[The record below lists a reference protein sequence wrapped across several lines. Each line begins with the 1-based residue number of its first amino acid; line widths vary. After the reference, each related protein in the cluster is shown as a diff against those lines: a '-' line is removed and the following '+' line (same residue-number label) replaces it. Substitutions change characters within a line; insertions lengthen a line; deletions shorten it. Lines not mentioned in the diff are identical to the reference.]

1 MADLA
6 ALSDGD
12 VYALV
17 TPFVPAP
24 LVDLARGKG
33 FLSFSAT
40 EGDAL
45 VRTFFRR
52 ADGRGSP

>member
-1 MADLA
+1 MSDLA
-6 ALSDGD
+6 VLAGAE
-12 VYALV
+12 VYQLL

-24 LVDLARGKG
+24 LVDLARSKG
-33 FLSFSAT
+33 FASYSVK

-52 ADGRGSP
+52 DAAPA